1 MAAAVGVV
9 LPFEGPPGSEIHIW
23 RAGISDGC
31 DILVCRYSRRHSI
44 SKGFTGM
51 SVNEESTC
59 NAGELSSILGRED
72 LMEKEMAN
80 RSSIL
85 A

>member
-1 MAAAVGVV
+1 
-9 LPFEGPPGSEIHIW
+9 
-23 RAGISDGC
+23 
-31 DILVCRYSRRHSI
+31 
-44 SKGFTGM
+44 M
-51 SVNEESTC
+51 SVDEESTC
-59 NAGELSSILGRED
+59 NAGELGSILGRED